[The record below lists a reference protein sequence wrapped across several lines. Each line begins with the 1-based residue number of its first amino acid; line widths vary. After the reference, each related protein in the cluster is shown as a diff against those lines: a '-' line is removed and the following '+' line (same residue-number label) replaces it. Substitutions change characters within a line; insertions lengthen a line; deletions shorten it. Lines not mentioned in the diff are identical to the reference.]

1 MLLNHNR
8 FQPEIDWHQ
17 NKHISVTSYTKC
29 HKTNTRNF
37 AEVSHPIQK
46 TRELLT
52 RLKGK
57 IGDFQNFNG
66 LFFKLWYLSS
76 FMIFCPCQYRVLLGR
91 IKTHHS
97 LLIVSKNDRNG
108 GVWQSGISKSLAE
121 YVQDPVCFVNVQS
134 SLHENV
140 VFSVC
145 AHLDNAA
152 YIICIKD
159 QRDQLLYFET
169 ESETGIFR
177 VSISRPSPRLKFS
190 ESQFPDRVR
199 D

>member
-17 NKHISVTSYTKC
+17 NEHVSVTSYTKC

-91 IKTHHS
+91 IKTHYS
-97 LLIVSKNDRNG
+97 LQYLKINPLPII
-108 GVWQSGISKSLAE
+108 ISEKVAKLS
-121 YVQDPVCFVNVQS
+121 S
-134 SLHENV
+134 SLYISFLNRHLSFPKTRINILDTLTPTSYLLC
-140 VFSVC
+140 FSV
-145 AHLDNAA
+145 ATNHMGL
-152 YIICIKD
+152 
-159 QRDQLLYFET
+159 E
-169 ESETGIFR
+169 
-177 VSISRPSPRLKFS
+177 VSVGL
-190 ESQFPDRVR
+190 
-199 D
+199 